1 MRAKEELVEIIEKIA
16 SSENPVGMDAVYVH
30 ALILDKLQTIE
41 KRLSVLESRIP
52 DLLSGENFLND

>member
-16 SSENPVGMDAVYVH
+16 SSENPVGMDAVYDH